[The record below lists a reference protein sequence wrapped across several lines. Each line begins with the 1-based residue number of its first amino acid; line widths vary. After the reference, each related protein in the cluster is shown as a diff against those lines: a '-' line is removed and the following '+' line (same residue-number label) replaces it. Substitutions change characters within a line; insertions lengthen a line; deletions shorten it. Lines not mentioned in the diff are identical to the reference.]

1 MRTRVFT
8 VAYLAH
14 NPEEVTECQVR
25 RPVRVYDPRAYVF
38 QRCLFN
44 NCTSHYVPDLS
55 PIKID
60 AILRTEVQAIIVGW
74 GAALKL

>member
-8 VAYLAH
+8 VAHLAH
-14 NPEEVTECQVR
+14 NPEEVIECQVR
-25 RPVRVYDPRAYVF
+25 RPVRFYDPRGYVF

-44 NCTSHYVPDLS
+44 NCTWHYISDLS

-60 AILRTEVQAIIVGW
+60 AISRMAVQAIIVGW
-74 GAALKL
+74 GAALNV